1 MCKNL
6 QTPLERRN
14 LRNLVEFQL
23 PGTVVDVTH
32 LKVKVGFCEVLVQ
45 SRRQVLGRGQDDAAH
60 TDSCYTLHANA
71 VSDELSGR
79 ILSVLLA
86 GEEPHDVPVA
96 GENTELHQV
105 SEHAQNLQQELL
117 KREKSKTSFITYMLC
132 LCGTIRPLFTS
143 QRQKSRIL
151 TKTKSCWSVLVLTC
165 SCMFVTCQ
173 TKEHLSV
180 CLIWSKLAVPWAPL
194 CSESSPSGVGSGYL
208 SSGGGGTGGR
218 THTLPANSKAGG
230 TACEPITRWT
240 IRDDDSGMRRARSQ
254 TDSLRGVWNL
264 PTWMLTWPVV
274 SRNSQHI
281 L

>member
-1 MCKNL
+1 MSPTLKSKSASVKFLCRAGDRYWAVVRMMLHTQTVVTRCMQTLCLTSCRGEFLASYLLVRSLMMFQSRGKILSFIRFLNTHKIFNKNSWR
-6 QTPLERRN
+6 ERRDFIHHLHVVSLWHHQTFVYITRYKDKN
-14 LRNLVEFQL
+14 
-23 PGTVVDVTH
+23 PG
-32 LKVKVGFCEVLVQ
+32 
-45 SRRQVLGRGQDDAAH
+45 SWRRPSH
-60 TDSCYTLHANA
+60 T
-71 VSDELSGR
+71 R
-79 ILSVLLA
+79 
-86 GEEPHDVPVA
+86 
-96 GENTELHQV
+96 
-105 SEHAQNLQQELL
+105 
-117 KREKSKTSFITYMLC
+117 
-132 LCGTIRPLFTS
+132 
-143 QRQKSRIL
+143 
-151 TKTKSCWSVLVLTC
+151 WSVLVLTC

-180 CLIWSKLAVPWAPL
+180 CLIRASKLAVPWAPL